1 VIIIDHFTTAGL
13 RHTFHR
19 AGPPGSPAGTFPSGG
34 VDRVFLMYGL
44 VAYLLWREFSGS
56 RRAAVW
62 WGTAVA
68 ALGFNE
74 AYSRAYLTLHWF
86 TDTLAGALFG
96 CLQLV
101 VFITA
106 VRWVAWS
113 APVPAGAKPVSAHP
127 R

>member
-1 VIIIDHFTTAGL
+1 
-13 RHTFHR
+13 
-19 AGPPGSPAGTFPSGG
+19 
-34 VDRVFLMYGL
+34 
-44 VAYLLWREFSGS
+44 
-56 RRAAVW
+56 
-62 WGTAVA
+62 VA

-96 CLQLV
+96 CMLLA

-113 APVPAGAKPVSAHP
+113 APIPAEAKPVSANP
-127 R
+127 P